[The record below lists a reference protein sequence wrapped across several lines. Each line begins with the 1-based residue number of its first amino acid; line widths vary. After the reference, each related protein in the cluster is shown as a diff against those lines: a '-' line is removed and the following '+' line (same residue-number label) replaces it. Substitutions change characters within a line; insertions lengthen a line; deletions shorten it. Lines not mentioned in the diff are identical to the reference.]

1 MKNLEKIL
9 SCVDTELVKTTC
21 VCRYAYK
28 LKHQRN
34 CTGISCNICEFRKA
48 INTLTYLN
56 EEYKKPIKMS
66 SFEYAV
72 LESFLNTRSDHV
84 ANYTFG
90 DFEFFKDLKNKG
102 YYENVDPNL
111 TLREIY
117 ERSGDYND

>member
-9 SCVDTELVKTTC
+9 SCVDTELIESIW

-28 LKHQRN
+28 LKHGCN
-34 CTGISCNICEFRKA
+34 CIGIRCSNCEFQRA
-48 INTLTYLN
+48 IDTLAYLN
-56 EEYKKPIKMS
+56 KEYKKSIKLS

-90 DFEFFKDLKNKG
+90 DFEFFKNLKDKG

-111 TLREIY
+111 TLKEIY
-117 ERSGDYND
+117 ERAGDDND